1 MGRAMIFPLLTPS
14 LLLSERMLKFRLIP
28 PLLMKLLGFWLILG
42 HE

>member
-28 PLLMKLLGFWLILG
+28 PLLMKLLGFWLVLE